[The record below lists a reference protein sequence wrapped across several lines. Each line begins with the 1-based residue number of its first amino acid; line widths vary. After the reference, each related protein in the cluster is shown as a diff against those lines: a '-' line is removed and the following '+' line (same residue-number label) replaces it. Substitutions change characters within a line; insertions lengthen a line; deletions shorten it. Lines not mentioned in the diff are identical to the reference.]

1 MKKSELHKLIKEIIQ
16 ERFFDQEGDDFQH
29 KIIPDYYDA
38 ALYFIEKNNLFNT
51 DTEMVEEFAHF
62 LDKHTDSLPESI
74 ETIID
79 VPDEPMWGPDDV
91 DPAGGS
97 GPSSHI

>member
-16 ERFFDQEGDDFQH
+16 ERFFDQEGDDSQH
-29 KIIPDYYDA
+29 EIIPDYHDA
-38 ALYFIEKNNLFNT
+38 ALYFIEKKRLGLPEG
-51 DTEMVEEFAHF
+51 EMVQEFGMW
-62 LDKHTDSLPESI
+62 LDEHTDSLPESI

-79 VPDEPMWGPDDV
+79 VPDEPMWGADDV
-91 DPAGGS
+91 DPAGGG